1 MMLYYT
7 NSNNITLPEVILAAM
22 KSSFRHLLDRL
33 GAAGSL
39 VCALHCA
46 LVPLLL
52 ALAPSLGLSL
62 WLGESLEEIFVVF
75 VTVLGAFSLIWGYRR
90 HGEVRA
96 LGLLLPGL
104 LLLWAGAWIPVL
116 HGQFPVLHAVVMTF
130 GGVLVAL
137 AHWANLRLN
146 HGHVH
151 DASCAH

>member
-1 MMLYYT
+1 MT
-7 NSNNITLPEVILAAM
+7 PRTH
-22 KSSFRHLLDRL
+22 RLLDRL
-33 GAAGSL
+33 GTFGSL
-39 VCALHCA
+39 LCAVHCA
-46 LVPLLL
+46 
-52 ALAPSLGLSL
+52 ALPVLSAVLPSLGLAA
-62 WLGESLEEIFVVF
+62 WLGSDAFEYGFVVF
-75 VTVLGAFSLIWGYRR
+75 ATLLGAFSLIWGYRR

-151 DASCAH
+151 GPDCAH

>member
-90 HGEVRA
+90 HRVFRA
-96 LGLLLPGL
+96 LGMLLAGL
-104 LLLWAGAWIPVL
+104 AALWVGVL
-116 HGQFPVLHAVVMTF
+116 YPPLHA
-130 GGVLVAL
+130 
-137 AHWANLRLN
+137 
-146 HGHVH
+146 
-151 DASCAH
+151 